1 MMAFLSVKWR
11 VIGTQNSG
19 APIGGFLFLITN
31 SMTKQLGFNFI

>member
-1 MMAFLSVKWR
+1 MASLSVTWK

-19 APIGGFLFLITN
+19 APIGGFLFLINAN